1 MSTRLRDS
9 GLIWRDLGPS
19 KRYPGYKHFVSVCG
33 TAEGHFPPHYVL
45 DTPTARRSDPITS
58 HQAAAAQTPAKVRTE
73 HLLVLELLQ
82 WEPLSDFELAARASQ
97 ALGRIVK
104 QTSLGVRRGELC
116 KIGLVAD
123 SGTKGT
129 SDTGSPC
136 IRWALTHSGQ
146 AALKEWGA

>member
-19 KRYPGYKHFVSVCG
+19 RRYPGYRHVETLDGSTDAHV
-33 TAEGHFPPHYVL
+33 PPSYIL
-45 DTPTARRSDPITS
+45 APTARRSDPVTS

-73 HLLVLELLQ
+73 HRLILELLQ
-82 WEPLSDFELAARASQ
+82 WEPLSDFELASRASQ

-116 KIGLVAD
+116 KLGLVAD

-146 AALKEWGA
+146 AALKEWAA

>member
-9 GLIWRDLGPS
+9 AWEWETLGTTDRGVKVRKVDDHNVWGYVPPS
-19 KRYPGYKHFVSVCG
+19 
-33 TAEGHFPPHYVL
+33 YVL
-45 DTPTARRSDPITS
+45 APTARASDPVTS
-58 HQAAAAQTPAKVRTE
+58 HQAAAAQTPAKVRSE
-73 HLLVLELLQ
+73 HRLVLELLQ

-116 KIGLVAD
+116 KLGLVAD
-123 SGTKGT
+123 SGIKGT

-136 IRWALTHSGQ
+136 IRWCLTSAGQ
-146 AALKEWGA
+146 RELAA